1 MKITRASELTG
12 VTRTRE
18 LPVTEAQLK
27 VWQDGML
34 IQAAMPNLNDNQRE
48 FIKTGITEEEWADLF
63 GPDYSEDE
71 T

>member
-12 VTRTRE
+12 ITRT
-18 LPVTEAQLK
+18 LDIPVTEAQLK
-27 VWQDGML
+27 VWQDGMV
-34 IQAAMPNLNDNQRE
+34 IQAAMPNLNDSQRE

-63 GPDYSEDE
+63 GPDYSENE

>member
-18 LPVTEAQLK
+18 LPVTEEQLK

-34 IQAAMPNLNDNQRE
+34 IQAAMPNLDDNQRE